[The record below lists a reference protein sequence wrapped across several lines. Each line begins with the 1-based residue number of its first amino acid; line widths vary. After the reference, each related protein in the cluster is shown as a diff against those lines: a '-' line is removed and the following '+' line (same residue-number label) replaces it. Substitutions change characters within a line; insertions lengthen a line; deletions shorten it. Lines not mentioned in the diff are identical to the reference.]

1 MSQFILRR
9 LLISVPVLF
18 GITFIAF
25 TALSFAPGDP
35 LLARIDPSV
44 LAQQPPEWIEERR
57 HELGLDQPVVIR
69 YVKWLTGA
77 LQGDLGFSMVTHR
90 AIADELLLRLPV
102 TLQLMGAALLIGICI
117 GIPFGVISA
126 VKQYSKLDYALTT
139 FTMVMISTPTFF
151 LGLLA
156 IYVFG
161 VHLRILPTS
170 GIATLGAPPSFL
182 DRLSHMIL
190 PAGILGLA
198 NAAIL
203 MRYTRASMLE
213 VLKKEYITTAR
224 AKGLTRAAILIRH
237 ALRNALIS
245 IITILGLL
253 LPELVTG
260 AIVTEQIF
268 AWPGMGFMAVRAAA
282 DRDPPLLMGVVVV
295 VGFGVLLSSL
305 LADISYAIVDPRIRY
320 DGEKT
325 A

>member
-1 MSQFILRR
+1 MSRFILHR
-9 LLISVPVLF
+9 LLISVPVLL

-35 LLARIDPSV
+35 LLARIDPSI
-44 LAQQPPEWIEERR
+44 LAQQSPEWLEERR
-57 HELGLDQPVVIR
+57 HELGLDRPVLIR
-69 YVKWLTGA
+69 YAKWLAGLA
-77 LQGDLGFSMVTHR
+77 QGDLGFSIVTHR
-90 AIADELLLRLPV
+90 SIADELAFRLPA
-102 TLQLMGAALLIGICI
+102 TLQLMGAALLVGLCI
-117 GIPFGVISA
+117 GIPFGIISA
-126 VKQYSKLDYALTT
+126 VKQYSKLDYTLTT

-161 VHLRILPTS
+161 VTFRILPTS
-170 GIATLGAPPSFL
+170 GVATLGAPPSVL
-182 DRLSHMIL
+182 DRLSHLVL

-198 NAAIL
+198 NAAYL

-213 VLKKEYITTAR
+213 VLRKEYITTAR
-224 AKGLTRAAILIRH
+224 AKGLKRTAILLRH

-245 IITILGLL
+245 VITVIGVL
-253 LPELVTG
+253 LPELVAG

-282 DRDPPLLMGVVVV
+282 DRDPSLLMGVVLV
-295 VGFGVLLSSL
+295 VGIGVLLSSL

-320 DGEKT
+320 SRDRAT
-325 A
+325 